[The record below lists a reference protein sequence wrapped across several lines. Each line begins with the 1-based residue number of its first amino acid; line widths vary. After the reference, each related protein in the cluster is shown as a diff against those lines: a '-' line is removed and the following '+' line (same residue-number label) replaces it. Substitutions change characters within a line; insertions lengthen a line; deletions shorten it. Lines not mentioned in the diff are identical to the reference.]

1 MSVETVSRATFRKPR
16 LAKRDRGARTESA
29 QITRLYRRSTGTRS
43 SSRMFGVVRLEIASA
58 TSAFLAAVLWLAS
71 LPQMDADLLD
81 NFGLVSILPMS
92 FWIGLCLATC
102 SFALSLDTSCR
113 WPVLRPLNLV
123 ILILFLHATA
133 PVVYETLRY
142 SWAWKHLGIVDYIQ
156 RHGGVD
162 REAPFLAAYH
172 NWPLFFWIS
181 SKLADLFGLN
191 SIEIANIVRFFPVLA
206 NLCYAAL
213 LVAIFRRFTDDFRL
227 VWSAAWMFLCANWV
241 GQDYFS
247 PQAFAYGLYLL
258 VLAICLGPL
267 RLPGSAG
274 SSVAHKKLNELRAL
288 LTRGAP
294 RLPEPRRSTRVLLV
308 LLVCLSIWVM
318 VASHQLT
325 PLILVVSLSLLSL
338 LSGLSIGYAALT
350 ALALVSWVI
359 YPAAPFTAVVLPEEV
374 AEMLRSFSGFTEKF
388 IDTSTVD
395 PEVAIVAWAGRLLT
409 LGIAA
414 LACLGWL
421 RRLSHGG
428 RDGIACALAAAPLSI
443 MLVTSYGGEA
453 IFRIFLFCVP
463 FLSFFAAALFFPTN
477 ISGRGL
483 VPRLVFAAVTLL
495 MAVGFFLGNNGKDR
509 QYRFSPDEVA
519 ASQWLYERALPGTL
533 LVEGARSYPSQF
545 RNYENFTYV
554 PLSNERPDARNEIL
568 SDPSGVLRRWFRNES
583 WADGYIILTRSQKAY
598 VEALGIMP
606 KGALDNMEMEL
617 LAAPDFQLVFA
628 NRDARIF
635 TARRFLQSGQPQD
648 RRHSHDARQ

>member
-1 MSVETVSRATFRKPR
+1 MSIETTSPETLRKPGLR
-16 LAKRDRGARTESA
+16 ISGRGIRPDDRQTVW
-29 QITRLYRRSTGTRS
+29 LYRRANGAQS
-43 SSRMFGVVRLEIASA
+43 SVKLFGVANAIELASA
-58 TSAFLAAVLWLAS
+58 TSAVLAAVLWLSS

-81 NFGLVSILPMS
+81 NFGLVSILPVT
-92 FWIGLCLATC
+92 FWLGLCLTTF

-123 ILILFLHATA
+123 LLVFFLHATA

-156 RHGGVD
+156 RHGSVD

-172 NWPLFFWIS
+172 NWPFFFWMS
-181 SKLADLFGLN
+181 SKLAGLFGLG

-213 LVAIFRRFTDDFRL
+213 LVTIFRRFTDDFRL
-227 VWSAAWMFLCANWV
+227 AWSAAWVFLCANWV

-258 VLAICLGPL
+258 VLATCLGPL
-267 RLPGSAG
+267 RPSSITG
-274 SSVAHKKLNELRAL
+274 SSKAHERLHQLRAL
-288 LTRGAP
+288 LTRGTP
-294 RLPEPRRSTRVLLV
+294 RVPQTSRSIRILLV
-308 LLVCLSIWVM
+308 LLVSLSIWVM

-325 PLILVVSLSLLSL
+325 PLILISSLFFLSLLT
-338 LSGLSIGYAALT
+338 GLSLGYVALT
-350 ALALVSWVI
+350 ALAVVSWVI
-359 YPAAPFTAVVLPEEV
+359 YPAAPFTALALPEEV
-374 AEMLRSFSGFTEKF
+374 AGMLRSFSGFTEKF
-388 IDTSTVD
+388 IDTSTVE

-409 LGIAA
+409 LGVAI
-414 LACLGWL
+414 LAGLGWL
-421 RRLSHGG
+421 RRLNHGG
-428 RDGIACALAAAPLSI
+428 RDGIACALAIAPLSI

-477 ISGRGL
+477 MSGRGHGT
-483 VPRLVFAAVTLL
+483 RFAFAAVTIL
-495 MAVGFFLGNNGKDR
+495 MAIGFFFGNNGKDR

-519 ASQWLYERALPGTL
+519 ASQWLYERAPAGTL

-554 PLSNERPDARNEIL
+554 PLSNERPDARNDIL
-568 SDPSGVLRRWFRNES
+568 SDPSGVLSRWFRNES

-617 LAAPDFQLVFA
+617 LASPDFQLVFA

-635 TARRFLQSGQPQD
+635 TARRFLQPKQTE
-648 RRHSHDARQ
+648 

>member
-1 MSVETVSRATFRKPR
+1 MSVETASSDTFTKPR
-16 LAKRDRGARTESA
+16 LSIWGRGIRPEGEQTERLHRRPANSRSA
-29 QITRLYRRSTGTRS
+29 
-43 SSRMFGVVRLEIASA
+43 SRQSGIANAADLVSA
-58 TSAFLAAVLWLAS
+58 TGAFLAAALWLAS
-71 LPQMDADLLD
+71 LSQMDADLLN
-81 NFGLVSILPMS
+81 NFGLVSILPVS
-92 FWIGLCLATC
+92 FWIGLCLATF

-113 WPVLRPLNLV
+113 WPILRPLNLV

-133 PVVYETLRY
+133 PVAYETLRY

-156 RHGGVD
+156 RHGSVD

-172 NWPLFFWIS
+172 NWPFFFWMS
-181 SKLADLFGLN
+181 SKLANLFGLG

-227 VWSAAWMFLCANWV
+227 VWSAVWMFLCANWV

-258 VLAICLGPL
+258 VLATCLGPL
-267 RLPGSAG
+267 RPSGRTASSA
-274 SSVAHKKLNELRAL
+274 VHRKLHEFRGF

-294 RLPEPRRSTRVLLV
+294 RVPETNRSTRVFLV
-308 LLVCLSIWVM
+308 LLVSLSIWVM

-325 PLILVVSLSLLSL
+325 PLILISSLALLSL
-338 LSGLSIGYAALT
+338 LTGLSLGYAALT
-350 ALALVSWVI
+350 ALAVVSWVI
-359 YPAAPFTAVVLPEEV
+359 YPAAPFTALALPEEV
-374 AEMLRSFSGFTEKF
+374 ADMLQSFRGFTEKF
-388 IDTSTVD
+388 IDTSTVE

-409 LGIAA
+409 LGVA
-414 LACLGWL
+414 LLAGLGWL
-421 RRLSHGG
+421 RRLNHGG
-428 RDGIACALAAAPLSI
+428 RDGVACALAIAPLSI
-443 MLVTSYGGEA
+443 ILLTSYGGEA

-477 ISGRGL
+477 ISGRESTA
-483 VPRLVFAAVTLL
+483 RFAFAAVTIL
-495 MAVGFFLGNNGKDR
+495 MAVGFFFGNNGKDR

-519 ASQWLYERALPGTL
+519 ASQWLYERAPAGTL

-568 SDPSGVLRRWFRNES
+568 SDPAGVLSRWFRNET
-583 WADGYIILTRSQKAY
+583 WKDGYIILTRSQKAY

-617 LAAPDFQLVFA
+617 LSSPDFQLVFA

-635 TARRFLQSGQPQD
+635 TARRFLQSSQPK
-648 RRHSHDARQ
+648 